1 MYFKFIF
8 YFLET
13 CTSLS
18 KELCLKTADGMIV
31 DYMFRFLL
39 YSNQSQPSVEAREP
53 AIRVLINLL
62 KYHETS
68 WHIWMVNIE

>member
-1 MYFKFIF
+1 MHL
-8 YFLET
+8 FLFLDT

-18 KELCLKTADGMIV
+18 KELCVKTAEGTIMNYI
-31 DYMFRFLL
+31 FHFLE
-39 YSNQSQPSVEAREP
+39 YSNQSQPSIEAREP

-68 WHIWMVNIE
+68 WQIWMVIT